1 MILIKKLELIT
12 VNVIYF
18 RNDYPNLLNEF
29 IWQTEDIIPDIPKIH
44 KFLNYWKNNNLAIV
58 KEIILL
64 NSNSKSINYTNFY
77 EKI

>member
-1 MILIKKLELIT
+1 MILIKKLEIIT

-29 IWQTEDIIPDIPKIH
+29 IWQTEDILPDIPKIH
-44 KFLNYWKNNNLAIV
+44 KFLNYWKNNNLAVV

>member
-12 VNVIYF
+12 VNVIYY

-29 IWQTEDIIPDIPKIH
+29 IWQTEDIIPDIPKVH
-44 KFLNYWKNNNLAIV
+44 KFLNYWKYNNLATV
-58 KEIILL
+58 KDILL
-64 NSNSKSINYTNFY
+64 LSSNSKSINYTNFY